1 LCGLEF
7 TNEVGLSDM
16 CAPDAVFRVPGPVGA
31 GVEPATEESPMTY
44 DTTLT
49 QTDRGWNEREVLDG
63 LRRGEDDAYEQLFRR
78 YGGRMLA
85 TARRLLG
92 NDEDAR
98 DAVQEAMLSAFKA
111 VGRFEGGAQIGTW
124 LHRIVVNAALMRM
137 RSRRRKPEASIE
149 DLLPDYQADGHRLLR
164 AEGDPYP
171 DELVEKAQLLALLR
185 ACVDELP
192 DGYKQVYVLRDVEE
206 MSNDEV
212 ALAMGLTPNAVKIR
226 LHRARQA
233 LMTLVQQRYV
243 AKSLPGARG
252 PGPANT

>member
-1 LCGLEF
+1 
-7 TNEVGLSDM
+7 M
-16 CAPDAVFRVPGPVGA
+16 CAPRVAFGVSAAVGG

-44 DTTLT
+44 DTTLAE
-49 QTDRGWNEREVLDG
+49 TDRGWDEQQVLSG
-63 LRRGEDDAYEQLFRR
+63 LRRGDDEAYEQVFRR
-78 YGGRMLA
+78 YGGRMLS

-149 DLLPDYQADGHRLLR
+149 DLLPDYQADGHRLLK

-171 DELVEKAQLLALLR
+171 DEQLEKAQLLALLR
-185 ACVDELP
+185 SCVDDLP
-192 DGYKQVYVLRDVEE
+192 EGYRQVYLLRDVEE
-206 MSNDEV
+206 LSNEEV

-233 LMTLVQQRYV
+233 LMTLVQQRY
-243 AKSLPGARG
+243 ATKPGLGARASG
-252 PGPANT
+252 FGNA

>member
-1 LCGLEF
+1 M
-7 TNEVGLSDM
+7 SHDIM
-16 CAPDAVFRVPGPVGA
+16 
-31 GVEPATEESPMTY
+31 PAAADSP
-44 DTTLT
+44 
-49 QTDRGWNEREVLDG
+49 WNEQQVLDG
-63 LRRGEDDAYEQLFRR
+63 MRRGDDDAYEQVFRR

-98 DAVQEAMLSAFKA
+98 DAVQEAMLSAFRA

-137 RSRRRKPEASIE
+137 RSKRRKPEASIE
-149 DLLPDYQADGHRLLR
+149 DLLPDYQGDGHRLLK

-171 DELVEKAQLLALLR
+171 DQIVERDQLLALLR
-185 ACVDELP
+185 SCVPELP
-192 DGYKQVYVLRDVEE
+192 DGYRQVYLLRDVEE
-206 MSNDEV
+206 MSNEEV

-233 LMTLVQQRYV
+233 LMTLVQQRYT
-243 AKSLPGARG
+243 R
-252 PGPANT
+252 